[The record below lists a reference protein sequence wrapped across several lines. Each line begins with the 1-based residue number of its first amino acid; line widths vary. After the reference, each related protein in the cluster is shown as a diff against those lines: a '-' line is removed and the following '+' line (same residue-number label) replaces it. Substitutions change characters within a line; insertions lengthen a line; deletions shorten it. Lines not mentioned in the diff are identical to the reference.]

1 MESLR
6 YDLAH
11 ATRAVR
17 RRPLLAIVAALSIA
31 IGIGATTSIL
41 SIANTLLRQ
50 PLPGIAEPERI
61 VEVGRTD
68 RGDGFDTFSY
78 VDFLDLRQAT
88 GTFSHLA
95 AFTFQSASVSAGG
108 EGRRLMG
115 MTVSADYFPVL
126 GVRPVLGRVLL
137 PDEDLV
143 PGANPVVV
151 ISHRLWT
158 DMFGA
163 DPAVTGRNIVLSRI
177 PFEVVGVAPPAFQGH
192 IIAVQPDFWVPVT
205 MAPTIARQGAGS
217 FRSRGSMNFL
227 LIGRLAT
234 GVSVE
239 EADVATQT
247 VMARLAAEHP
257 ETNATRGARVT
268 MAGPVPAI
276 GRTPVALFTVALMG
290 MVGLILLT
298 ICSNVGGMLLARAA
312 SRERET
318 AVRVALG
325 APRAR
330 LVRQLLFEA
339 LMIFAAGG
347 LGGLLVA
354 HWGMAALVAIRLP
367 VPVEIALD
375 FSPDLGVLLT
385 GFVLALGTGLVF
397 GLVPALQASNPGIAG
412 ILKDSGNAG
421 GARTGRARRAFVAV
435 QVAASIT
442 LLAAAGL
449 FLRALQHAG
458 TIPMGFD
465 PDAVH
470 TTTVNLALEGYG
482 PADGAAYFTRL
493 LDRLQAV
500 PGVTAAAIA
509 RDLPLD
515 LGSSG
520 ESVVP
525 DDYASRA
532 DSTVAVDFNV
542 VSPDYFRT
550 LSIAVLV
557 GRAFSASDTPD
568 GQPVM
573 IVDRTFADR
582 MWPGGEAL
590 GRRVRISGDSSWRMI
605 VGLVDRVPNQRVN
618 EVARPMVYLPHAQD
632 YAGAAQV
639 IVRGPGVPGMGPAIR
654 AAILELDPAVSIT
667 PVIPLADYTAIA
679 ILPQRAA
686 ALLTASLGILALF
699 LCALGLYGIVA
710 HDVAR
715 RTREIGVRVAVGAQ
729 GTDVARLVVVG
740 AMRLAVPG
748 VVAGGLLA
756 LGLAQVLQAFLLGL
770 SPFDP
775 AALTAAVGVLLLTIL
790 AAVVVP
796 ARRAMIVQPIDALRA
811 E

>member
-6 YDLAH
+6 YDLTH

-41 SIANTLLRQ
+41 SIADTLLRR
-50 PLPGIAEPERI
+50 PLPGVAEPDRV

-68 RGDGFDTFSY
+68 RGSGFDTFSY
-78 VDFLDLRQAT
+78 VDFLDLRQET
-88 GTFSHLA
+88 GTFSHLSV
-95 AFTFQSASVSAGG
+95 FTFQSASVSAGG

-126 GVRPVLGRVLL
+126 GVRPALGRLFL
-137 PDEDLV
+137 PDEDV
-143 PGANPVVV
+143 TPGANPVVV

-158 DMFGA
+158 ETFGA
-163 DPAVTGRNIVLSRI
+163 DPAAIGKSIVLSRV
-177 PFEVVGVAPPAFQGH
+177 PFEIVGVVPPAFHGH

-205 MAPTIARQGAGS
+205 MGPTISREGAGI
-217 FRSRGSMNFL
+217 FDSRGSMNYL
-227 LIGRLAT
+227 VIGRLAK
-234 GVSVE
+234 GVNLE
-239 EADVATQT
+239 QADVVTQT
-247 VMARLAAEHP
+247 VMARLAAEYP
-257 ETNATRGARVT
+257 ETNATRGARVAK
-268 MAGPVPAI
+268 AGPVPAI

-290 MVGLILLT
+290 LVGLILLT

-312 SRERET
+312 SREKET

-339 LMIFAAGG
+339 LLIFAVGG

-354 HWGMAALVAIRLP
+354 HWGMAALVAIELP

-375 FSPDLGVLLT
+375 FSPDLGVLLIGFLLAVAT
-385 GFVLALGTGLVF
+385 GVAF
-397 GLVPALQASNPGIAG
+397 GLVPALQASNPAIAG

-421 GARTGRARRAFVAV
+421 GARTGRARRIFVAV

-458 TIPMGFD
+458 TIPIGFD
-465 PDAVH
+465 PVAVH
-470 TTTVNLALEGYG
+470 TTTVNLALEGYS
-482 PADGAAYFTRL
+482 ATDGAVYFTRL
-493 LDRLQAV
+493 LDRLRAI
-500 PGVTAAAIA
+500 PGVSVAAIS

-515 LGSSG
+515 MGSSG
-520 ESVVP
+520 QSIVP
-525 DDYASRA
+525 DDWASRA
-532 DSTVAVDFNV
+532 DSTVNVDFNV

-550 LSIAVLV
+550 LSIALLD
-557 GRAFSASDTPD
+557 GRAFTTEDAPR
-568 GQPVM
+568 GQPVT
-573 IVDRTFADR
+573 IVDRTFAER
-582 MWPGGEAL
+582 LWPGGGAL
-590 GRRVRISGDSSWRMI
+590 GRRVRIRDDSTWRTI
-605 VGLVDRVPNQRVN
+605 VGLVDRVPNQQVN
-618 EVARPMVYLPHAQD
+618 EVARPIVYLPHAQD

-639 IVRGPGVPGMGPAIR
+639 IVRGPGGPGTGPAIR
-654 AAILELDPAVSIT
+654 AAILEIDPYVSIT
-667 PVIPLADYTAIA
+667 PVMPLADYTAIA

-686 ALLTASLGILALF
+686 AMLTAALGILALF

-710 HDVAR
+710 HDVSR
-715 RTREIGVRVAVGAQ
+715 RTREIGVRMAIGAR
-729 GTDVARLVVVG
+729 GADVARLVFGG
-740 AMRLAVPG
+740 AMRMALPG
-748 VVAGGLLA
+748 VIAGGMIA
-756 LGLAQVLQAFLLGL
+756 LGVAQVLRSFLLGL
-770 SPFDP
+770 SPLDP
-775 AALTAAVGVLLLTIL
+775 MALSAAIGVLLLAVL

-796 ARRAMIVQPIDALRA
+796 ARRAVRVQPVDALRS